1 MLDPRVSVEDLR
13 TFWKGCI
20 AIHEGEPVLVI
31 NVGSDGNK
39 KVAQVKSLKDG
50 NIERVWIK
58 EDNTLTPP
66 DSRLGYVNLNG
77 LVVYVSRAPVRR
89 FMMGINDSNIKVGKL
104 IDFFRYER
112 GEIHSLSTSSM
123 EFYRTLKGIYP
134 SLPEAIEQVKTFG
147 GVCAFDRQFAVC
159 ENRHLYYKKRKVG
172 RVLRGAT
179 DLRGLE
185 FSPEFQYL
193 KSVVWNFDY
202 DQAARTVG

>member
-20 AIHEGEPVLVI
+20 ALYEGEPVLVI
-31 NVGSDGNK
+31 NVGTDGDK
-39 KVAQVKSLKDG
+39 KVAQVKNLKDG
-50 NIERVWIK
+50 NINRVWIK

-89 FMMGINDSNIKVGKL
+89 FMMGINDSNIKVAKL
-104 IDFFRYER
+104 VDYFRYER

-123 EFYRTLKGIYP
+123 EFYRTLKGQYP
-134 SLPEAIEQVKTFG
+134 SLTEAIEQVKTFG
-147 GVCAFDRQFAVC
+147 GICAFDRQFAVC
-159 ENRHLYYKKRKVG
+159 ENRHLYYKRRKVG

-185 FSPEFQYL
+185 FAPEFQYL

-202 DQAARTVG
+202 DQAARTVR